1 MAYRLLWHPTA
12 VGHKTAAIYIYIYIC
27 FSGGNVGIAALL
39 KPATINTSFCADAI
53 AVVEKNATIFELWQ
67 RFV

>member
-12 VGHKTAAIYIYIYIC
+12 VGHKTAAIYIC
-27 FSGGNVGIAALL
+27 FSSGNVGIAALL

-53 AVVEKNATIFELWQ
+53 AVVEKNATIFEL
-67 RFV
+67 